1 MVMTITIEAFTGT
14 EAVGTSEH
22 SLTTD
27 SAGPDADTTAGV
39 FQPFLDLNALGA
51 GDVFRFKVYEKCRA
65 GDTQRLIYSAE
76 FSGAQATPLWA
87 GPSLLLGIGWDMT
100 LTKASGADRTINWR
114 ISQVA

>member
-1 MVMTITIEAFTGT
+1 MTITIEAFTGT
-14 EAVGTSEH
+14 ETVGTTEH

-27 SAGPDADTTAGV
+27 TAGPDADTTAGV
-39 FQPFLDLNALGA
+39 FQPFLDMSTIAA
-51 GDVFRFKVYEKCRA
+51 GDTFRLSVYEKCRS

-76 FSGAQATPLWA
+76 FTGAQATPLWA

-100 LTKASGADRTINWR
+100 LTKIAGTDRAINWR